1 MLTKFASGVMSAG
14 GRGELSRE
22 VSTADGK
29 RTIVFGYTFAANSA
43 VVIFIYAIQFTRFTL
58 LFALP

>member
-1 MLTKFASGVMSAG
+1 MSAG

-58 LFALP
+58 LLALP